1 MDFAYISEIAL
12 YIAFILYL
20 IATFFFG
27 ASIRDKHTSKVEG
40 GRSKEA
46 IIGIWITQIGFISQ
60 LVYFVFRWIAS
71 GHAPLSNMFEF
82 VTFFG
87 MSMVLAFIILYYIY
101 RLPVIGL
108 FALPIA
114 MIVIAYA
121 SMFPS
126 ELAPLVASLQSH
138 WLYIHVSTVSIGNAI
153 LGISFVTGLIYLIRQ
168 IDQTRRS
175 KRTTWLEVIIFA
187 LFLTV
192 GFIVITTGFNIAG
205 YNATFNYQQNGNMLT
220 THYHLPAIAGPNKG
234 ELVTEDVMEPLFE
247 APSWMLGSDAG
258 RKFNTVIWSFLVG
271 AVLYGIARLIL
282 RKRIGAAI
290 QPLLKKANPDLLDE
304 VTYRSVAIGFP
315 VFTLGG
321 LIFAAIWAQIAW
333 DRFWGWDPKEV
344 WALITFFFYAVFLH
358 LRLSRGW
365 HGEKSAWLAVGG
377 FAIIMFNII
386 VVNLVLAGLHSYA

>member
-12 YIAFILYL
+12 YAAFILYL

-27 ASIRDKHTSKVEG
+27 ASIRDKNTSNVDG
-40 GRSKEA
+40 GRSKEGV
-46 IIGIWITQIGFISQ
+46 IGIWITQIGFASQ
-60 LVYFVFRWIAS
+60 VVYFVSRWIAS

-101 RLPVIGL
+101 HLPVLGL

-138 WLYIHVSTVSIGNAI
+138 WLYIHVSTVSLGNAI
-153 LGISFVTGLIYLIRQ
+153 LAISFVTGLIYLIRQ

-175 KRTTWLEVIIFA
+175 KQTTWLELIILS
-187 LFLTV
+187 LFLAV
-192 GFIVITTGFNIAG
+192 GFIVITTGFNMAN
-205 YNATFNYQQNGNMLT
+205 YNATFNYPQNDNVLT
-220 THYHLPAIAGPNKG
+220 THYHLPAIAGPNEG
-234 ELVTEDVMEPLFE
+234 VLVTEGKMEPLFE

-258 RKFNTVIWSFLVG
+258 RKFNTVIWSFIVG
-271 AVLYGIARLIL
+271 LILYGIVRLAL
-282 RKRIGAAI
+282 RKRIAAAI
-290 QPLLKKANPDLLDE
+290 QPLLKKASPDLLDE

-344 WALITFFFYAVFLH
+344 WALVTFFFYAVFLH

>member
-1 MDFAYISEIAL
+1 MDFANISEFTL
-12 YIAFILYL
+12 YTAFILYL
-20 IATFFFG
+20 VATFFFG
-27 ASIRDKHTSKVEG
+27 ASIRDKNTSNVDG
-40 GRSKEA
+40 GRSVEA
-46 IIGIWITQIGFISQ
+46 IIGIWITKIGFVSQ
-60 LVYFVFRWIAS
+60 LIYFVTRWIAS

-87 MSMVLAFIILYYIY
+87 MCIVLAFIILYYIY
-101 RLPVIGL
+101 RIPVLGL

-126 ELAPLVASLQSH
+126 ELAPLVASLQTH
-138 WLYIHVSTVSIGNAI
+138 WLYIHVSTVSLGNAI
-153 LGISFVTGLIYLIRQ
+153 LAISFVSGLIYLIRQ
-168 IDQTRRS
+168 IDQTKRS
-175 KRTTWLEVIIFA
+175 KKTTWLELVIFT
-187 LFLTV
+187 LFLAV
-192 GFIVITTGFNIAG
+192 GFISITTGFNIAD
-205 YNATFNYQQNGNMLT
+205 YNATFNYPTDEGVTT
-220 THYHLPAIAGPNKG
+220 THYHLPAIAGPNEG
-234 ELVTEDVMEPLFE
+234 VLVTEDVMEPLFE
-247 APSWMLGSDAG
+247 TPGWMLGSDAG
-258 RKFNTVIWSFLVG
+258 RKFNTVLWSIIAG
-271 AVLYGIARLIL
+271 SIIYGVFRLAL

-290 QPLLKKANPDLLDE
+290 QPLLRKTNADLLDE

-377 FAIIMFNII
+377 FATIMFNIV